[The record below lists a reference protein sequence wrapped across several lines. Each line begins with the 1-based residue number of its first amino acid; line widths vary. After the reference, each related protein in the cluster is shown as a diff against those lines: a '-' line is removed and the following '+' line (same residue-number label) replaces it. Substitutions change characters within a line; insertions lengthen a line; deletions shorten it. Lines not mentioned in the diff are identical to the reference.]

1 MTDPVFRSPVI
12 LYKYLPPERV
22 DVVAN
27 GLLRYTQL
35 GAFNDPFDG
44 RPQLTA
50 LGTDEQLRE
59 SLALIIPEEN
69 RRAYGSLSAEVRAQI
84 PFEVFSALAISVAKH
99 GTPSF
104 MEQMRNIVPS
114 FQEWFHLKMD
124 EYVGVLSL
132 SALPDNL
139 LMWSHYS
146 FGHTG
151 FALGFDGQHTY
162 FNSKLSESDELRH
175 IREVLYREERTQA
188 PLSAMNGVE
197 MFFVKSAH
205 WVYEREW
212 RILRPLADAE
222 VTKESSPF
230 PIHLFRFPDSALR
243 QIIFGPKMDHA
254 TKRALITAVKARS
267 SLQHV
272 TLKQAVLEKG
282 RYALSISNAA
292 I

>member
-1 MTDPVFRSPVI
+1 MTDSVSHSPAV
-12 LYKYLPPERV
+12 LYKYLPPERA

-44 RPQLTA
+44 RPHLTA

-59 SLALIIPEEN
+59 SLATIIPEEN
-69 RRAYGSLSAEVRAQI
+69 RRAYDMLSVDVRAQV
-84 PFEVFSALAISVAKH
+84 PFEMFSALAISIAEH

-114 FQEWFHLKMD
+114 FQDWFHSKMD
-124 EYVGVLSL
+124 EHVGVLSL

-146 FGHTG
+146 LGHKG
-151 FALGFDGQHTY
+151 FAVGFDGQHSY

-188 PLSAMNGVE
+188 PLTAMNGVE
-197 MFFVKSAH
+197 MFFVKSTH
-205 WVYEREW
+205 WAYEKEW

-222 VTKESSPF
+222 ITQEASPF

-254 TKRALITAVKARS
+254 TKHALIATVAARP

-272 TLKQAVLEKG
+272 TFKQAILEKE
-282 RYALSISNAA
+282 RYAVSIADA
-292 I
+292 VI

>member
-1 MTDPVFRSPVI
+1 MTDSTSHGPAV
-12 LYKYLPPERV
+12 LYKYLPPERA
-22 DVVAN
+22 DVVGN

-44 RPQLTA
+44 RPHLTA
-50 LGTDEQLRE
+50 LGTDEELRA
-59 SLALIIPEEN
+59 SLANIIPEEN
-69 RRAYGSLSAEVRAQI
+69 RRAYDMLSAKVRAQV
-84 PFEVFSALAISVAKH
+84 PFEVFSALAISMAEH

-104 MEQMRNIVPS
+104 MERMRNLVPS
-114 FQEWFHLKMD
+114 FQDWLHSKMD
-124 EYVGVLSL
+124 EHVGVLSL

-146 FGHTG
+146 LGHTG
-151 FALGFDGQHTY
+151 FALGFDGQHAY

-188 PLSAMNGVE
+188 PLTAMDGVE
-197 MFFVKSAH
+197 MFFVKSTH
-205 WVYEREW
+205 WAYEREW

-222 VTKESSPF
+222 VTQEASPF

-254 TKRALITAVKARS
+254 TRRALIATVTDRS

-272 TLKQAVLEKG
+272 TFKQASLEKE
-282 RYALSISNAA
+282 RYAVSISDAV